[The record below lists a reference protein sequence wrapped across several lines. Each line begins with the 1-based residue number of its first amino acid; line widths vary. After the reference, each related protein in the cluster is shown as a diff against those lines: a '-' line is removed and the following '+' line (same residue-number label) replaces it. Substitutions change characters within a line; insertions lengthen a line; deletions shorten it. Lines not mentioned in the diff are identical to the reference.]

1 MAETIIVYIVVG
13 LALFLAARWIYRTAS
28 GKKEGCGCDCGIG
41 SCLSDNNCDTLPD
54 PNCSEL
60 PR

>member
-1 MAETIIVYIVVG
+1 MAEKIIVYIVVV

-28 GKKEGCGCDCGIG
+28 GKKEGCGCDAG
-41 SCLSDNNCDTLPD
+41 SCLSANNCDTLSD
-54 PNCSEL
+54 LNCSEL